1 MRRQCTNVLKN
12 LPKNQVT
19 HQTMNLVYCYT
30 TKRFL
35 PLSFHFMC
43 SAASFV
49 EMFPGCRMFMMSSDR
64 DVSVQR
70 YKAALVAFLLFRDS
84 VSSHQAKLNTHCVQ
98 YVNVSLC
105 RSSLLCVCM
114 CDRERRGLLWKSL
127 TGKCVYVC
135 GKP

>member
-1 MRRQCTNVLKN
+1 
-12 LPKNQVT
+12 
-19 HQTMNLVYCYT
+19 
-30 TKRFL
+30 
-35 PLSFHFMC
+35 
-43 SAASFV
+43 
-49 EMFPGCRMFMMSSDR
+49 MFMMSSDR

-105 RSSLLCVCM
+105 LSSLLCVCM